1 MIWLASFPRSGN
13 TFFRN
18 ILFEVYGLE
27 SSTFHQENYP
37 VDPNYDQF
45 QVVKTHLLPH
55 QLLPAD
61 PNIKSVYLVR
71 DGRDC
76 MVSLAH
82 QRSDIIAPG
91 SDFLENMEAA
101 IHAAGGSFF
110 GGWGE
115 NVSQWIERADIIIR
129 YEDLVKDPI
138 GQAERLRAIL
148 DLPEPMIDKVPTFE
162 KLKFGTPKYGSKQH
176 ILKDETEQKEFS
188 GKFFRKGKSGGWRE
202 EMPAQLHELFW
213 RKYGPLMEKMGYGLH
228 DEDRNICAELHW
240 ELAKKLNQAHDP
252 RLSEEKVKVLI
263 EATKLLDFYT
273 DGVKRYLLSL
283 ISELK
288 AISTNPY
295 WQVDLHVAGKIVP
308 ISAFSPELF
317 QEEDDR
323 HPSQKSPAMLA
334 KKMVKNILPR
344 KSYNHLAQLYRKAKY
359 RVHLKASG
367 WRRSLHTE
375 DKDPFS
381 CYDLIHVP
389 LFQNFTPFEKTESR
403 FLFTVHD
410 FTHRLFP
417 EFHTERNIHLAEAG
431 WQFSLKK
438 KAHYLAISDATAADL
453 IAQCKECEERTFVVK
468 EAAEL
473 ALFQKNSNLHL
484 AALVREKYGIGEGPF
499 FLCLSTIE
507 PRKNL
512 LRTARAFRTFKQSN
526 PESPLKLA
534 IAGNKGWKHQ
544 ELFAQEDI
552 HHADILF
559 TGYVDEGHL
568 SVLYSEAWALVY
580 CSLYE
585 GFGLPVLEALSC
597 GTPVIAGNNSS
608 LPEVVGEAGILCQA
622 DDVSSI
628 AEALQKMSDEKTRES
643 LAQKAIAQA
652 FQFTWHKTATET
664 LNLYRTVLGV

>member
-18 ILFEVYGLE
+18 ILFEVYGIE
-27 SSTFHQENYP
+27 SSTFHQEDYP
-37 VDPNYDQF
+37 LDPDYDQF
-45 QVVKTHLLPH
+45 KVVKTHLLPH
-55 QLLPAD
+55 QLVPSD
-61 PNIKSVYLVR
+61 PSIKSVYLVR

-101 IHAAGGSFF
+101 VHAAGGSFF

-115 NVSQWIERADIIIR
+115 NVSQWMERADIIIR
-129 YEDLVKDPI
+129 YEDLIKDPI
-138 GQAERLRAIL
+138 AQAERLRAIME
-148 DLPEPMIDKVPTFE
+148 LPEPKVDKLPSFE

-202 EMPAQLHELFW
+202 EMPLKLQELFW
-213 RKYGPLMEKMGYGLH
+213 RKYGPVMEKMGYSIKGDVH
-228 DEDRNICAELHW
+228 DISSALNW
-240 ELAKKLNQAHDP
+240 TLALKHSPADP
-252 RLSEEKVKVLI
+252 DPATGEKIKVLI
-263 EATKLLDFYT
+263 EATKLVDYYT
-273 DGVKRYLLSL
+273 DGVKRYLVSL
-283 ISELK
+283 IGEMK
-288 AISTNPY
+288 AISANPN
-295 WQVDLHVAGKIVP
+295 WQVDLHIAGRIVP
-308 ISAFSPELF
+308 ISAYSPEIF
-317 QEEDDR
+317 QEEAESQ
-323 HPSQKSPAMLA
+323 PSGRSLA
-334 KKMVKNILPR
+334 ALLKQIAKGLMPR
-344 KSYNHLAQLYRKAKY
+344 KTYNRMAELYRKAKY
-359 RVHLKASG
+359 RIQLRISG
-367 WRRSLHTE
+367 WTRRISKEET
-375 DKDPFS
+375 DPYS
-381 CYDLIHVP
+381 DYDLIHVP
-389 LFQNFTPFEKTESR
+389 LFQNFTPFEKTDTR

-417 EFHTERNIHLAEAG
+417 EFHTERNIQLAEAG
-431 WQFSLKK
+431 WRFSLEK

-453 IAQCKECEERTFVVK
+453 KAQCEECEVRTFVVK

-473 ALFQKNSNLHL
+473 HKFQPNSNQHL
-484 AALVREKYGIGEGPF
+484 AELMRTKYGIGPGPF

-512 LRTARAFRTFKQSN
+512 LRTVKAYIQYKKNN
-526 PESPLKLA
+526 PESKLKLVV
-534 IAGNKGWKHQ
+534 AGNKGWKHN
-544 ELFAQEDI
+544 ELFLQEEI
-552 HHADILF
+552 HHPDIVF

-608 LPEVVGEAGILCQA
+608 LPEVVCEAGILCNA
-622 DDVSSI
+622 EDESAV
-628 AEALQKMSDEKTRES
+628 AEAIKQMSELKIRNEY
-643 LAQKAIAQA
+643 AAKAVQQS
-652 FQFTWHKTATET
+652 FQFSWYKAAAET
-664 LNLYRTVLGV
+664 IEAYKQILKV